1 LSFIVHRPKEEP
13 GFSLERTEGQD
24 RRIHYTIRSK
34 AQLSDPPAQSEIVET
49 SQPRSHDNN

>member
-1 LSFIVHRPKEEP
+1 
-13 GFSLERTEGQD
+13 LERTEGQD